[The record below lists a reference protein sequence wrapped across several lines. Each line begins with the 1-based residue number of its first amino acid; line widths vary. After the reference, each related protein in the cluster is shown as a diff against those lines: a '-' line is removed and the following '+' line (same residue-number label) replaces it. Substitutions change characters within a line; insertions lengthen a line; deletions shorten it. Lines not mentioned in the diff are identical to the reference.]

1 MTDHFEII
9 PLDATGLNN
18 RVTGLDGFEDDTQ
31 LAQTVMQTIFVTAP
45 TQDSEG
51 RCMYFITDDGGKAW
65 LPSVITKVWVTDL
78 SVRTQT
84 YTDPNLEAQDKL
96 ICQFVT
102 SSGEYWNLRVGMTS
116 WAGSSLLIGLLHLTQ
131 QQLVEQLSFK
141 VTNKGRACFINV
153 RVPDDDLGW
162 RRVEIPREQL
172 RKLSYDESLE
182 AITRINQTAQSIAAP
197 EPALP
202 AAEVFEDEAAAD
214 PDAVTED
221 KLDELIDS
229 IQQPKRRRRKT
240 AATKADTPVTA

>member
-1 MTDHFEII
+1 MTDTFSII

-18 RVTGLDGFEDDTQ
+18 RVQGLDGFEDDTQ

-84 YTDPNLEAQDKL
+84 YNDPNLEAQDKL

-102 SSGEYWNLRVGMTS
+102 SSGEYWNLRVGLTS
-116 WAGSSLLIGLLHLTQ
+116 WAGSSLLIGLLNLTQ

-141 VTNKGRACFINV
+141 VTNKGRACFVNV
-153 RVPDDDLGW
+153 RIPDDDLGW

-202 AAEVFEDEAAAD
+202 AAEVFEDETATE
-214 PDAVTED
+214 AVTED

-229 IQQPKRRRRKT
+229 IQQPKRKRRKAT
-240 AATKADTPVTA
+240 AAKADAPVPA